1 MTSNDRNQLIIINQ
15 LVSPCQTSIFKVD
28 QRFLIHRIFFSL
40 VGALDKSEAAVGA
53 ALEAVGLSTGP
64 GADGTV
70 SVKNYLLKGLFL
82 II

>member
-1 MTSNDRNQLIIINQ
+1 M
-15 LVSPCQTSIFKVD
+15 
-28 QRFLIHRIFFSL
+28 
-40 VGALDKSEAAVGA
+40 DKSEAAVGA